1 MNITTL
7 IAQHL
12 IEVHEGGNWTEI
24 DIASTLKDVLLQEA
38 IMRTAATP
46 NTIAA
51 LLHHITFWNREVM
64 QRAKGITVEID
75 EANGFNHPTLNTEMD
90 WQHLKEDNMLSAHEL
105 ADAIKQFGE
114 DKLFEPMQVHSSS
127 AYKNFQGAVEHAHYH
142 LGQIV
147 ILKKLLRNLHAST
160 L

>member
-12 IEVHEGGNWTEI
+12 IQVHEGGNWTEI
-24 DIASTLKDVLLQEA
+24 DIASTVKDVTLKEA
-38 IMRTAATP
+38 LTVTNATP

-51 LLHHITFWNREVM
+51 LLHHISFWNREVTY
-64 QRAKGITVEID
+64 RAKGIRKPED
-75 EANGFNHPTLNTEMD
+75 AANGFNHPALHTEED
-90 WQHLKEDNMLSAHEL
+90 WLQLKKDNIQSAHEL
-105 ADAIKQFGE
+105 ATAIRQFDE
-114 DKLFEPMQVHSSS
+114 AKLFQPMEVHTST

-147 ILKKLLRNLHAST
+147 ILKKLVRSNAV
-160 L
+160 

>member
-24 DIASTLKDVLLQEA
+24 DIASTVKDVSLEEA
-38 IMRTAATP
+38 TTRTIATP

-51 LLHHITFWNREVM
+51 LLHHITFWNLEVM
-64 QRAKGITVEID
+64 QRAKGITTQVD
-75 EANGFNHPTLNTEMD
+75 EANGFNHPALNTGAH
-90 WQHLKEDNMLSAHEL
+90 WQQLKEDNIQSAHKL
-105 ADAIKQFGE
+105 AAAINQFDE
-114 DKLFEPMQVHSSS
+114 TKLFEPMETHTSS
-127 AYKNFQGAVEHAHYH
+127 AYKNFQGAVEHVHYH

-147 ILKKLLRNLHAST
+147 ILKKLIRNT
-160 L
+160 NV